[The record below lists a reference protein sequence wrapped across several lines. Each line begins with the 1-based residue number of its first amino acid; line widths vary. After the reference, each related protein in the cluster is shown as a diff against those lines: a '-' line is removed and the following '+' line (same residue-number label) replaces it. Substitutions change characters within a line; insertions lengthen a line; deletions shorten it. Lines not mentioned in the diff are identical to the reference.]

1 MSQQDIASQLTAGLA
16 GAGGST
22 AGLTGAASKNA
33 AVTRNPMGY
42 SAALDAAARSRD
54 KAAAGTSEGIAANNA
69 NVKLN
74 QQSQAGNVLSNLY
87 GIDTRSQ
94 LGASGQV
101 APDVN
106 AQVNASKSGWLQ
118 NLEGIMNTFSGA
130 GNAAANIMKASGG

>member
-1 MSQQDIASQLTAGLA
+1 
-16 GAGGST
+16 
-22 AGLTGAASKNA
+22 
-33 AVTRNPMGY
+33 MGY